1 MLIGQLELPAEQRHW
16 VGPNWLLT
24 PHVETTYGILLP
36 PGPLPT
42 PEQQAVLFWN
52 TLLAYPEATLVAYVR
67 PFSLQPPS
75 YKPLI

>member
-16 VGPNWLLT
+16 AGPEWLLT
-24 PHVETTYGILLP
+24 PKTESVCGILLM
-36 PGPLPT
+36 PT
-42 PEQQAVLFWN
+42 HPSVQEQARMFWEVLL
-52 TLLAYPEATLVAYVR
+52 TQPDTTLVAYVR